1 MLLPEHCSIKI
12 HGHKCQLAPSYVV
25 SVVSDDSEYM
35 LAVVC
40 EDHKSTMEE
49 RLIVMQEANRI
60 PPGEIKFEQV
70 KAIVTDCIVGTQDD
84 YVELELKR
92 GAQSDREN

>member
-12 HGHKCQLAPSYVV
+12 CGQKCQLAPSYVV
-25 SVVSDDSEYM
+25 SVISHDSEYM

-49 RLIVMQEANRI
+49 RLIMMQEANRI
-60 PPGEIKFEQV
+60 PPGKIKFEQV
-70 KAIVTDCIVGTQDD
+70 KAVVTDCIVGTEDD
-84 YVELELKR
+84 YAELDLKR
-92 GAQSDREN
+92 GAQSDRKI